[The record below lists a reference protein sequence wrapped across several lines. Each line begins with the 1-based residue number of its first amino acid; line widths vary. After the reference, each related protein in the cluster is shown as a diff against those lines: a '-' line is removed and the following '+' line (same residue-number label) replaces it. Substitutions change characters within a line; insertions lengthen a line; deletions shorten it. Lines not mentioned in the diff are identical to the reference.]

1 MGVTQLYTLEYPQ
14 STKAFSIIYFY
25 ELQFQMIFMN
35 LMTWGII
42 MGNNNSDLTFSELPV
57 I

>member
-1 MGVTQLYTLEYPQ
+1 MHGSHTALHSRIPTNYQG
-14 STKAFSIIYFY
+14 IIYFY
-25 ELQFQMIFMN
+25 ELQFQKIFMN
-35 LMTWGII
+35 LMTWEII